1 MQPFDLERFKAGE
14 PAIDKETHEE
24 YFYLADLPDGG
35 IVLRFKYS
43 SDSTYTVWKAGDFSL
58 QFMNDKF
65 YMKEKEM
72 INKPNSALQKTDVSD
87 LLRFSGQ
94 DVDFAYLC
102 GVFNVSGI
110 DGLHK
115 EIQRLKA
122 IGKEPH
128 DIIDAC
134 RKQ

>member
-1 MQPFDLERFKAGE
+1 MDERDYEAMNKDAQGNGV
-14 PAIDKETHEE
+14 
-24 YFYLADLPDGG
+24 LAD
-35 IVLRFKYS
+35 
-43 SDSTYTVWKAGDFSL
+43 
-58 QFMNDKF
+58 
-65 YMKEKEM
+65 
-72 INKPNSALQKTDVSD
+72 VSGS
-87 LLRFSGQ
+87 LRFSER

-115 EIQRLKA
+115 EIQRLKE

-128 DIIDAC
+128 NIIDAC

>member
-1 MQPFDLERFKAGE
+1 MHTKHCIICGSGPVYSERTMLTT
-14 PAIDKETHEE
+14 P
-24 YFYLADLPDGG
+24 LNPPLP
-35 IVLRFKYS
+35 
-43 SDSTYTVWKAGDFSL
+43 
-58 QFMNDKF
+58 QC
-65 YMKEKEM
+65 
-72 INKPNSALQKTDVSD
+72 DVSGS
-87 LLRFSGQ
+87 LRFSER

-122 IGKEPH
+122 IGKDPH
-128 DIIDAC
+128 DIIEAC

>member
-1 MQPFDLERFKAGE
+1 MYGVQVVRITTPNGLQLVAVGDLITKKYKMEENTIERTILTT
-14 PAIDKETHEE
+14 P
-24 YFYLADLPDGG
+24 LNPPLPQG
-35 IVLRFKYS
+35 
-43 SDSTYTVWKAGDFSL
+43 
-58 QFMNDKF
+58 
-65 YMKEKEM
+65 
-72 INKPNSALQKTDVSD
+72 DVSGS
-87 LLRFSGQ
+87 LRFSER

-122 IGKEPH
+122 IGKDPH
-128 DIIDAC
+128 DIIEAC

>member
-1 MQPFDLERFKAGE
+1 MYGVQVVRITTPNGLQLVAVGDLITKKYTMEENTIERTMLTT
-14 PAIDKETHEE
+14 P
-24 YFYLADLPDGG
+24 LNPPLPQG
-35 IVLRFKYS
+35 
-43 SDSTYTVWKAGDFSL
+43 
-58 QFMNDKF
+58 
-65 YMKEKEM
+65 
-72 INKPNSALQKTDVSD
+72 DVSGS
-87 LLRFSGQ
+87 LRFSER

-122 IGKEPH
+122 IGKDPH
-128 DIIDAC
+128 DIIEAC

>member
-1 MQPFDLERFKAGE
+1 MNTEKPSNEEQSQPSCLG
-14 PAIDKETHEE
+14 
-24 YFYLADLPDGG
+24 
-35 IVLRFKYS
+35 
-43 SDSTYTVWKAGDFSL
+43 
-58 QFMNDKF
+58 
-65 YMKEKEM
+65 
-72 INKPNSALQKTDVSD
+72 DVSGS
-87 LLRFSGQ
+87 LRFSER

-115 EIQRLKA
+115 EIQRLKE

-128 DIIDAC
+128 NIIDAC

>member
-1 MQPFDLERFKAGE
+1 MTVDQFNAKYV
-14 PAIDKETHEE
+14 E
-24 YFYLADLPDGG
+24 YLDPLPQG
-35 IVLRFKYS
+35 
-43 SDSTYTVWKAGDFSL
+43 
-58 QFMNDKF
+58 
-65 YMKEKEM
+65 
-72 INKPNSALQKTDVSD
+72 DVSGS
-87 LLRFSGQ
+87 LRFSER

-122 IGKEPH
+122 IGKDPH
-128 DIIDAC
+128 DIIEAC

>member
-1 MQPFDLERFKAGE
+1 MEENTIERIMITT
-14 PAIDKETHEE
+14 PLSHP
-24 YFYLADLPDGG
+24 LPQG
-35 IVLRFKYS
+35 
-43 SDSTYTVWKAGDFSL
+43 
-58 QFMNDKF
+58 
-65 YMKEKEM
+65 
-72 INKPNSALQKTDVSD
+72 DVSGS
-87 LLRFSGQ
+87 LRFSER

-122 IGKEPH
+122 IGKDPH
-128 DIIDAC
+128 DIIEAC